1 MKHVPSYGPSN
12 ARIMV
17 VGEAPGEYEEREGRP
32 FVGPAGKML
41 RNFLLRAGIDPESVF
56 YTNICKYRPPENK
69 LEKFFYAGGVPS
81 EPIIL
86 GLAELEQEI
95 ERVHPN
101 IIYAAGNYALWAL
114 TGKTEWNERA
124 SESRARGFSGIYK
137 WRGSILPCVL
147 REGFKVLPSFH
158 PSFINREGYSEH
170 GTWAADLAKLRA
182 QSEFPE
188 IQYPKRNVT
197 IDPSGKQR
205 SEFQRSVF
213 DAASKAE
220 SILTFDIEYIGN
232 RLLCVGMTLDRDNPV
247 VVPTRN
253 QSDINYCRDIL
264 TCGIGLN
271 AQNSMFDCSVL
282 EWWYQ
287 MPVMRRIKYDT
298 MLAAH
303 AANIELPKGLDY
315 LASIYTDQ
323 PYWKDM
329 VSWKQI
335 KKGQQS
341 IDTVYHYN
349 AIDTAVEHEVME
361 EQIRWDLT
369 DPSVRRV
376 FEFEMAMLNPL
387 WEVSRRGILVDIDA
401 IKTLEKTLQDEQ
413 AAYQAILNI
422 TAQRHI
428 NVMSGKDLG
437 WFLHSNLGMKPV
449 KVNKTGPATDD
460 KTLATL
466 QLRNPEHAYIIQL
479 IRDIKNRRSLQSK
492 FTDIEL
498 DDDGRLRGMY
508 NPAGTD
514 TGRLASKKFYPTGRG
529 AQQQNQ
535 PRDKRVR
542 RVFLPDRGRKFGY
555 ADLERAES
563 LVVAHITQDREMLRV
578 HAPTI
583 DAHKELA
590 VQLFNVDLSGVSDDQ
605 RYLAKKTRHAGN
617 YMQGPQRFM
626 AEVNKEAAKTG
637 VSIDFTEAKH
647 FIMTYRGLHPGLGG
661 WWHETELQLLDNRT
675 LVNLLGRRRVFY
687 GCRPDG
693 QGGISDLPNA
703 VAFVP
708 QSTVGDTLNVGLLQL
723 SGTECHYGR
732 QRGIVGRIRE
742 WYPLLQ
748 EGGFEILQQIHDAVG
763 FHYYEKYE
771 EQVMAAIREL
781 MRVPL
786 TVPKTGEDFEIP
798 VEIQVGP
805 SWGDCKVWQPQ
816 EKAA

>member
-1 MKHVPSYGPSN
+1 MINVPSYGPQN
-12 ARIMV
+12 ARIMI
-17 VGEAPGEYEEREGRP
+17 VGEAPGEYEEREGKP

-41 RNFLLRAGIDPESVF
+41 RSFLMRAGIDPDSVF
-56 YTNICKYRPPENK
+56 YTNVCKFRPPENK
-69 LEKFFYAGGVPS
+69 LEKFFYTGSIPS
-81 EPIIL
+81 EPVVL

-95 ERVHPN
+95 ERVRPN
-101 IIYAAGNYALWAL
+101 VIYAAGNYALWAL
-114 TGKTEWNERA
+114 TGKAEWNEKA
-124 SESRARGFSGIYK
+124 SENKARGFSGIFK
-137 WRGSILPCVL
+137 WRGSILPCIL
-147 REGFKVLPSFH
+147 REGYKVLPSFH

-170 GTWAADLAKLRA
+170 GTWAADLAKLHA
-182 QSEFPE
+182 QSAFPE
-188 IQYPKRNVT
+188 IRYPSKFPR
-197 IDPSGKQR
+197 IDPSARDRLDFRQ
-205 SEFQRSVF
+205 QVLHAAADPASV
-213 DAASKAE
+213 
-220 SILTFDIEYIGN
+220 LTFDIEYIGN

-247 VVPTRN
+247 VIPTRN
-253 QSDINYCRDIL
+253 QTDVNYCRDIL

-271 AQNSMFDCSVL
+271 AQNSMFDCSIL

-287 MPVMRRIKYDT
+287 MPVMRHLRFDT

-303 AANIELPKGLDY
+303 SANIELPKSLEY

-329 VSWKQI
+329 VDWKKI
-335 KKGQQS
+335 KKGQQDIS
-341 IDTVYHYN
+341 IVYHYN
-349 AIDTAVEHEVME
+349 AIDTWVEHEVME

-369 DPSVRRV
+369 DPAVRGV
-376 FEFEMAMLNPL
+376 FEFEMSLLNPL
-387 WEVSRRGILVDIDA
+387 WQISQRGVLIDTEA
-401 IKTLEKTLQDEQ
+401 VKSLAKQLQDEQ
-413 AAYQAILNI
+413 VAYQAILNI
-422 TAQRHI
+422 TAGREI

-437 WFLHSNLGMKPV
+437 WFLCQHLGMKPV

-460 KTLATL
+460 KSLATF
-466 QLRNPEHAYIIQL
+466 QLKYPQHAEIVGL

-535 PRDKRVR
+535 PRDKRIR

-563 LVVAHITQDREMLRV
+563 LVVAHITQDQEMLRV
-578 HAPTI
+578 HSPGI

-590 VQLFNVDLSGVSDDQ
+590 VSLFDVILEAVSDDQ

-637 VSIDFTEAKH
+637 VSIDFDQAKH
-647 FIMTYRGLHPGLGG
+647 FIYTYRSIHPGLAG
-661 WWHETELQLLDNRT
+661 WWKQTEYELLDSRS
-675 LVNLLGRRRVFY
+675 LVNLLGRRRTFY
-687 GCRPDG
+687 SCRPDG
-693 QGGISDLPNA
+693 NGGISDLPTA

-708 QSTVGDTLNVGLLQL
+708 QSTVGDALNVGLLQL
-723 SGTECHYGR
+723 SGTECRYAR

-742 WYPLLQ
+742 YVPLLK

-771 EQVMAAIREL
+771 DQVMYAIQQL

-786 TVPKTGEDFEIP
+786 TVPRTGEDFEIP

-805 SWGDCKVWQPQ
+805 TWGDCKVWHPQ
-816 EKAA
+816 EVAA